1 MKKVLALTMALA
13 LVAASFAGCGN
24 SSSATSTTAAA
35 ATTAA
40 AGETAAAPAEGAGT
54 VKIGMSGPL
63 TGGASAYGLAVKA
76 GMEVAV
82 EEINAKGGLQIE
94 FNAQDDEAD
103 GEKAVS
109 AYNALKDWGMQVMAG
124 QVTTGSALAVAPEAV
139 ADNMFDLTPSA
150 SAEALA
156 MSGDNIFQMC
166 FTDPNQGGSA
176 AELVSTKYEGSKVGI
191 IYDSSDDYSTGLY
204 NGFKAKAAELG
215 VEIVATT
222 SFTADNKADLST
234 QVTQCQDAGADLVFL
249 PIYYTEASQI
259 LTYANRIGYAPKFF
273 GCDGMDG
280 ILTVEGFDTSLA
292 EGLALMTPF
301 DANASDEATQS
312 FVTKFK
318 AKMDGLVPNQFA
330 ADGYDVIYAIYDA
343 LTAANITGNE
353 SVSEICE
360 ALKAQFATMTVDGLT
375 GSGMHW
381 DENGMISKAPAAV
394 VVENGVYVPMA

>member
-1 MKKVLALTMALA
+1 MKKVLAMLMAA
-13 LVAASFAGCGN
+13 LMVAAMFTGC
-24 SSSATSTTAAA
+24 SSSKPATETTAAA
-35 ATTAA
+35 AAT
-40 AGETAAAPAEGAGT
+40 AGT

-109 AYNALKDWGMQVMAG
+109 AYNVLKDWGMQVMAG
-124 QVTTGSALAVAPEAV
+124 QVTTGAALQVAGETV
-139 ADNMFDLTPSA
+139 EDNMFNLTPSA
-150 SAEALA
+150 SAETLAL
-156 MSGDNIFQMC
+156 SGANIFQMC
-166 FTDPNQGGSA
+166 FTDPNQGASA
-176 AELVSTKYEGSKVGI
+176 AELVSTKALGTKVGV
-191 IYDSSDDYSTGLY
+191 IYDSSDDYSSGLY
-204 NGFKAKAAELG
+204 KGFSDKAAELG
-215 VEIVATT
+215 LEIVATT

-249 PIYYTEASQI
+249 PIYYTEAAQI
-259 LTYANRIGYAPKFF
+259 LSYANKIGYAPKFF

-312 FVTKFK
+312 FVAKFK
-318 AKMDGLVPNQFA
+318 EKMDGLVPNQFA
-330 ADGYDVIYAIYDA
+330 ADGYDVIYALYNA
-343 LTAANITGNE
+343 MTAAGITGSE
-353 SVSEICE
+353 SASEICT
-360 ALKAQFATMTVDGLT
+360 ALEAQFATMTIDGLT
-375 GSGMHW
+375 GTGMHW

-394 VVENGVYVPMA
+394 VIENGVYVPMG

>member
-1 MKKVLALTMALA
+1 MKKVLAMLMAA
-13 LVAASFAGCGN
+13 LMVAAMFTGC
-24 SSSATSTTAAA
+24 SSSKPATETTAAA
-35 ATTAA
+35 AANA
-40 AGETAAAPAEGAGT
+40 AGT

-109 AYNALKDWGMQVMAG
+109 AYNVLKDWGMQVMAG
-124 QVTTGSALAVAPEAV
+124 QVTTGSALAVAPEST
-139 ADNMFDLTPSA
+139 ADNMFNLTPSA
-150 SAEALA
+150 SAESLAL
-156 MSGDNIFQMC
+156 SGANIFQMC
-166 FTDPNQGGSA
+166 FTDPNQGASA
-176 AELVSTKYEGSKVGI
+176 AELVSTKALGTKVGV
-191 IYDSSDDYSTGLY
+191 IYDSSDDYSSGLY
-204 NGFKAKAAELG
+204 KGFSDKAAELG
-215 VEIVATT
+215 LEIVATT

-249 PIYYTEASQI
+249 PIYYTEAAQI
-259 LTYANRIGYAPKFF
+259 LSYANKIGYAPKFF

-280 ILTVEGFDTSLA
+280 ILTVEGFDTTLA

-312 FVTKFK
+312 FVAKFK
-318 AKMDGLVPNQFA
+318 EKMDGLVPNQFA
-330 ADGYDVIYAIYDA
+330 ADGYDVIYALYNA
-343 LTAANITGNE
+343 MTAAGITGSE
-353 SVSEICE
+353 SASEICT
-360 ALKAQFATMTVDGLT
+360 ALEAQFATMTIDGLT
-375 GSGMHW
+375 GTGMHW

-394 VVENGVYVPMA
+394 VIENGVYVPMG

>member
-1 MKKVLALTMALA
+1 MKKVLAMLMAA
-13 LVAASFAGCGN
+13 LMVAAMFTGC
-24 SSSATSTTAAA
+24 SSSKPATETTAA
-35 ATTAA
+35 T
-40 AGETAAAPAEGAGT
+40 AGT

-109 AYNALKDWGMQVMAG
+109 AYNVLKDWGMQVMAG
-124 QVTTGSALAVAPEAV
+124 QVTTGSALAVAPEST
-139 ADNMFDLTPSA
+139 ADNMFNLTPSA
-150 SAEALA
+150 SAESLAL
-156 MSGDNIFQMC
+156 SGANIFQMC
-166 FTDPNQGGSA
+166 FTDPNQGASA
-176 AELVSTKYEGSKVGI
+176 AELVSTKALGTKVGV
-191 IYDSSDDYSTGLY
+191 IYDSSDDYSSGLY
-204 NGFKAKAAELG
+204 KGFSDKAAELG
-215 VEIVATT
+215 LEIVATT

-249 PIYYTEASQI
+249 PIYYTEAAQI
-259 LTYANRIGYAPKFF
+259 LSYANKIGYAPKFF

-312 FVTKFK
+312 FVAKFK
-318 AKMDGLVPNQFA
+318 EKMDGLVPNQFA
-330 ADGYDVIYAIYDA
+330 ADGYDVIYALYNA
-343 LTAANITGNE
+343 MTAAGITGSE
-353 SVSEICE
+353 SASEICT
-360 ALKAQFATMTVDGLT
+360 ALEAQFATMTIDGLT
-375 GSGMHW
+375 GTGMHW

-394 VVENGVYVPMA
+394 VIENGVYVPMG

>member
-1 MKKVLALTMALA
+1 MKKVLAFTMALA
-13 LVAASFAGCGN
+13 MVAASFAGCGN
-24 SSSATSTTAAA
+24 SSSTDTA

-40 AGETAAAPAEGAGT
+40 AGETTAAVQGTGT
-54 VKIGMSGPL
+54 VKVGMSGPL

-76 GMEVAV
+76 GMEIAV
-82 EEINAKGGLQIE
+82 EEINAKGGLQLE

-109 AYNALKDWGMQVMAG
+109 AYNVLKDWGMQVMAG
-124 QVTTGSALAVAPEAV
+124 QVTTGAALAVAPESV
-139 ADNMFDLTPSA
+139 ADNMFNLTPSA
-150 SAEALA
+150 SAESLA
-156 MSGDNIFQMC
+156 TTGDNIFQMC
-166 FTDPNQGGSA
+166 FTDPNQGASA
-176 AELVSTKYEGSKVGI
+176 AELVSTKYVGSKVGI
-191 IYDSSDDYSTGLY
+191 IYDSSDDYSSGLY
-204 NGFKAKAAELG
+204 KGFSANAATMG

-234 QVTQCQDAGADLVFL
+234 QVTKCQEAGADLVFL
-249 PIYYTEASQI
+249 PIYYTEAAQI
-259 LTYANRIGYAPKFF
+259 LSYANRIGYTPKFF

-318 AKMDGLVPNQFA
+318 ERMNGLVPNQFA

-343 LTAANITGNE
+343 LTAADVTGNE
-353 SVSEICE
+353 SPSEICD
-360 ALKAQFATMTVDGLT
+360 ALKAQFTTMTVDGLT
-375 GSGMHW
+375 GTGMHW

-394 VVENGVYVPMA
+394 VIENGVYVPMA